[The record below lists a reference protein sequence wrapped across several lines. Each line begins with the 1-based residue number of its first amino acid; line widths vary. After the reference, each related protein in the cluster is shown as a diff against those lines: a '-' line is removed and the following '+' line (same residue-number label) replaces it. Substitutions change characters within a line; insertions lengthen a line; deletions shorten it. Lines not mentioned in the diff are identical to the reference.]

1 LLGQLES
8 EPDRVVIAD
17 FEAGLGTVLR
27 MDTAVDV
34 VIAVVQPTVKSI
46 DVGVRAAEAVRERQ
60 LGRVKVVANRVAHE
74 DDVARVR
81 AAFHG
86 VDAVVVPDDP
96 AIGEAERRGLAP
108 LDAAPSS
115 PAVTALVRLGRDLA
129 AGR

>member
-8 EPDRVVIAD
+8 DPARVVIAD

-27 MDTAVDV
+27 MDAAVDV
-34 VIAVVQPTVKSI
+34 VMVVAQPTVKSI
-46 DVGVRAAEAVRERQ
+46 EVGVRAAEAVRERQ
-60 LGRVKVVANRVAHE
+60 LGRVMVVANRVAH
-74 DDVARVR
+74 DDDLTRVR
-81 AAFHG
+81 AAFDG
-86 VDAVVVPDDP
+86 VEPVLVPDDP

-129 AGR
+129 AGW